1 MKSRTKSFD
10 YTLQI
15 LNNLEKQTRDEIAR
29 LGGNPQLEAW
39 MDALKVT
46 PEMIG
51 LSEPSLHQQ

>member
-29 LGGNPQLEAW
+29 LGGNPQLESW

-51 LSEPSLHQQ
+51 LSEPSLDQ